1 MFEDRINQK
10 SFKWFFIFYYKFIIK
25 NFLRFRNKIKKRIV
39 KTKNDLIERRNDKT
53 QITKDNK
60 KSRVA
65 FSFPWWCKMVAYV
78 LSFLFTAVSIFFII
92 MKGIS
97 FGNDKCTKWLTSIL
111 VSLFT
116 SMAIT
121 QPLQVKP
128 LFLT

>member
-10 SFKWFFIFYYKFIIK
+10 SFKWFLIFYYKFIIK

-65 FSFPWWCKMVAYV
+65 FSFPWWFKIVAYL
-78 LSFLFTAVSIFFII
+78 LSFLFSGISIFFII
-92 MKGIS
+92 VKGIS
-97 FGNDKCTKWLTSIL
+97 FGNDACTKWLTSVII
-111 VSLFT
+111 SLF
-116 SMAIT
+116 SSIFLT
-121 QPLQVKP
+121 QPLQVIHAYH
-128 LFLT
+128 